1 MWGWHAAPAVHIG
14 PDDARVDREALAA
27 DQPFRD
33 AALHDRLK
41 ELAERIAVAEPA
53 VSVLR
58 QDEEVWLHDSSI
70 TWLFSR

>member
-1 MWGWHAAPAVHIG
+1 
-14 PDDARVDREALAA
+14 L
-27 DQPFRD
+27 RD